1 MPAHHAR
8 NEIAL
13 PPLLIC
19 ADLHRDEIGDNLPG
33 RCDAALAQ
41 CRLLLAHWRSSHWP
55 VLHLKRIAR
64 AAWFDPA
71 RTGSEWIDDFR
82 PLPGELAFE
91 HALPSAYS
99 SSRFSEYMR
108 NVRPKTSIMMGLS
121 LDQTILSSAVD
132 GFHRGF
138 RHHIVADAVD
148 TNRQPAAS
156 RDVLVAVLGSYSSV
170 VRASGLITT
179 GDRIITAGDSRK

>member
-1 MPAHHAR
+1 MGLHPQKQF
-8 NEIAL
+8 AL

-19 ADLHRDEIGDNLPG
+19 ADLQRDEVGPDVPG
-33 RCDAALAQ
+33 RCDDILDQ
-41 CRLLLAHWRSSHWP
+41 CRLLLAHWRQSHWP

-71 RTGSEWIDDFR
+71 PARSDWIDEFR

-99 SSRFSEYMR
+99 SSRFAEYMR
-108 NVRPKTSIMMGLS
+108 NVRPETSVLVGLS
-121 LDQTILSSAVD
+121 LDQSILSSAVD

-148 TNRQPAAS
+148 SVRLSPAS
-156 RDVLVAVLGSYSSV
+156 RDMLVTVLGSYSSTI
-170 VRASGLITT
+170 RASGLMAP
-179 GDRIITAGDSRK
+179 GERINTAGDSRR

>member
-1 MPAHHAR
+1 MRLHHPR

-19 ADLHRDEIGDNLPG
+19 ADLHRDEVGGDLPG
-33 RCDAALAQ
+33 QCDGALAQ
-41 CRLLLAHWRSSHWP
+41 CRLLLVHWRQNHWP

-64 AAWFDPA
+64 ATWFDPA
-71 RTGSEWIDDFR
+71 LEGSDWIDEFR

-99 SSRFSEYMR
+99 SSRFVEYMR
-108 NVRPKTSIMMGLS
+108 NVRPETSIIMGLS

-138 RHHIVADAVD
+138 RHHVVVDAVD
-148 TNRQPAAS
+148 TIRQPPAS
-156 RDVLVAVLGSYSSV
+156 RDMLVTVLGSYVSTA
-170 VRASGLITT
+170 RTSGLITA
-179 GDRIITAGDSRK
+179 GDRIITAGDTRK